1 MKSLKEFFTFDECIS
16 LVTQALVTALDL
28 DPTESEITTVSRT
41 IYFKHGKKPISP
53 VLEEYE
59 EVYEHEELP
68 SQIGSDIGIRYEE
81 SWNRIRAALAA
92 EYNPIENYDRKEL
105 TIIDH
110 TGTDTDTFGQQINT
124 QGQQTNISG
133 QREDTVGAQSHTQG
147 QQETT
152 YGNTSKTYGAKETEY
167 GATSKTY
174 GVKETEYGATSKTY
188 GQEQTQY
195 GSKVTSNISVTDT
208 DQNDVSAYNV
218 STYQPNAKNTHV
230 SGPTETTEGSHT
242 DVKSSHTDTELAHTD
257 TERAHTDTELAHTD
271 TEKAHTDTETS
282 HTDTVG
288 ARTDNDGAR
297 TDVKGQQSDTI
308 GSRQDTIGQKIDEH
322 EKDTTDS
329 TDSYIHGNVGVTTNQ
344 QMIEAEMRL
353 RSMYKF
359 WDIVSNDI
367 TNEITLHVYA

>member
-1 MKSLKEFFTFDECIS
+1 MRILRRKTLKETFEKIEI
-16 LVTQALVTALDL
+16 QALVGQAMASADL
-28 DPTESEITTVSRT
+28 SYSDQVLGAVTNRV
-41 IYFKHGKKPISP
+41 YFKHLRKPVSP
-53 VLEEYE
+53 MVDDYIEAYDTRSDAIFNLGDN
-59 EVYEHEELP
+59 
-68 SQIGSDIGIRYEE
+68 IGTIYGE
-81 SWNRIRAALAA
+81 SWNRIKAALEA

-105 TIIDH
+105 TITDH

-152 YGNTSKTYGAKETEY
+152 YGNTSKTYG
-167 GATSKTY
+167 
-174 GVKETEYGATSKTY
+174 VKETEYGATSKTY

-195 GSKVTSNISVTDT
+195 GAKVTSNISVTDT
-208 DQNDVSAYNV
+208 DQNDVSAFNV
-218 STYQPNAKNTHV
+218 NTYQPNEKNTHV
-230 SGPTETTEGSHT
+230 AGPTETTEGSHT
-242 DVKSSHTDTELAHTD
+242 DTKSSHTDTEV
-257 TERAHTDTELAHTD
+257 AHTD

-353 RSMYKF
+353 RSMYKL
-359 WDIVSNDI
+359 WDIVANDI
-367 TNEITLHVYA
+367 TNEITLHVYT